1 MPSART
7 APSRRPSLAD
17 NTRWGCSPPAQ
28 ERSRETIDRFAVAAE
43 ELLRDRPFEQIT
55 VQDIVRAAERPI
67 GSFYARFASK
77 EALLPYLYQRYHEDL
92 ESRYAA
98 RFRRVDWQAVTLE
111 EAVGEVV
118 DLLLGLY
125 VERRWLIRALAL
137 FARTHPEAL
146 PQDLI
151 EQRRRVFEHAVD
163 ALLPHRERIRHDDPA
178 AAIRF
183 GVFFVS
189 SVARDKLLFGEAPH
203 ARVTPMSRAALREE
217 LVRALF
223 AYLTSEPPR

>member
-1 MPSART
+1 MPSTTSRSRKRSSTADARW
-7 APSRRPSLAD
+7 R
-17 NTRWGCSPPAQ
+17 CSPPAQ
-28 ERSRETIDRFAVAAE
+28 ERSRETIDRFAAAAE
-43 ELLRDRPFEQIT
+43 ELLRERPFEQIT
-55 VQDIVRAAERPI
+55 VQDIVGAAGRPI

-98 RFRRVDWQAVTLE
+98 RFHRVDWQAIALE

-137 FARTHPEAL
+137 FARMHPEAL
-146 PQDLI
+146 PEDLI

-203 ARVTPMSRAALREE
+203 ARVTPMSRIALREE
-217 LVRALF
+217 LFRALF